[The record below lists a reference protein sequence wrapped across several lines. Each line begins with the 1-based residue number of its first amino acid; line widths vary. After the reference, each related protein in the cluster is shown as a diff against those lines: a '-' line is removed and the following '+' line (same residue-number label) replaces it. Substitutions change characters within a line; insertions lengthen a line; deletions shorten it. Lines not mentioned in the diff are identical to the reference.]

1 VLLFGNILLA
11 MAKIVE
17 LAGGLLTIYKYILLA
32 SVIISWVNADPYN
45 PVVRF
50 IYRITDPLLNKIR
63 RHMPDTGMIDFSPLV
78 AFALIYVIQIIV
90 FDTAYH
96 YLIETAISLKLRG

>member
-1 VLLFGNILLA
+1 MLLFGNILFA
-11 MAKIVE
+11 MAKIIE

-45 PVVRF
+45 PIVRF

-90 FDTAYH
+90 FDTAYQ
-96 YLIETAISLKLRG
+96 YLIETAITLKLRG